1 MSQDRR
7 RFNPQTMAKELA
19 YIKLKINEVLTNDD
33 MPVMGKD
40 IEKIHSD
47 LELLKENQKTSIR
60 NVNILIWCVP
70 SLLIID
76 ILLRFF

>member
-47 LELLKENQKTSIR
+47 LELPKENQKTSIR

-70 SLLIID
+70 TLLIID